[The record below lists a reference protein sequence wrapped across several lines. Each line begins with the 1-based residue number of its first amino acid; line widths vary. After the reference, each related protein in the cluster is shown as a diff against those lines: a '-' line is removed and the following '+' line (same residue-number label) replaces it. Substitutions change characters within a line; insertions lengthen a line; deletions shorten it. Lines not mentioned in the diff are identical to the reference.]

1 MPLPIEA
8 TPILEGEDAEK
19 FFAKIKED
27 LKTPTSLIPTP
38 KLEQAREKIKNIKE
52 EKGDKT
58 WMKKR

>member
-1 MPLPIEA
+1 MSLPIEA

-38 KLEQAREKIKNIKE
+38 KLEQAKKIIKE
-52 EKGDKT
+52 KRDKISG
-58 WMKKR
+58 